1 MKETIRNQLKE
12 DAEFCDK
19 QLSQVLSFWG
29 AKGFDEKHGGFYTY
43 LDEEGKRFSEVK
55 SVWAQGRAMY
65 IYAKAYSEIE
75 ANEQWLKWAE
85 ETFVF
90 LQKHGFDNDRKMYFS
105 LTGDGRPI
113 RRRRYWFSDA
123 FMALGACMLYDV
135 TKRDEYLRQMRESYN
150 RITAFY
156 FGREMTPPKYEM
168 ETINAKSIA
177 DSMILLNLIQHI
189 AQTDPINQKIY
200 EADRKKVR
208 ANITD
213 HVHQGKHVFLENV
226 SNDNTPLEGPM
237 GRLVNPGHSLEAAW
251 FLLDEYN
258 VTHEKKLLDLA
269 LETAKGA
276 YEVGWDETCGGLFY
290 FADIENKPLEQLEWD
305 MKLWWPHTE
314 ASIAFLKAYEH
325 TGDEMWYQLYS
336 KVLSYLK
343 EHFVTDKEWWGY
355 LHRDNTLS
363 HRLKGNLFKG
373 PFHVPRMLLINRKII
388 QSMLKK
394 D

>member
-1 MKETIRNQLKE
+1 M
-12 DAEFCDK
+12 FYDK
-19 QLSQVLSFWG
+19 QLSQVLSFW
-29 AKGFDEKHGGFYTY
+29 ADKGFDEKHGGFYTY
-43 LDEEGKRFSEVK
+43 LDEDGNRFSEVK

-65 IYAKAYSEIE
+65 IYAKAYSDVE
-75 ANEQWLKWAE
+75 ANEQWLMMAE

-90 LQKHGFDNDRKMYFS
+90 LQKHGFDSDRKMYFS

-123 FMALGACMLYDV
+123 FMALGACMLYNV

-156 FGREMTPPKYEM
+156 FGREMTPPKYER
-168 ETINAKSIA
+168 ETINAKSLA

-189 AQTDPINQKIY
+189 VQADPIHAGVY
-200 EADRKKVR
+200 ENDRKKVR

-226 SNDNTPLEGPM
+226 SNDPHPLTGPM

-251 FLLDEYN
+251 FLMDEYN
-258 VTHEKKLLDLA
+258 ETDDTQWLNLA
-269 LETAKGA
+269 LDTTKGA
-276 YEVGWDETCGGLFY
+276 FAAGWDETYGGLFY
-290 FADIENKPLEQLEWD
+290 FADIENNPLEQLEWD

-314 ASIAFLKAYEH
+314 ATIACLKAYEH
-325 TGDEMWYQLYS
+325 TGDETWYQDYRM
-336 KVLSYLK
+336 VLAYLK
-343 EHFVTDKEWWGY
+343 KHFVTDKEWWGY

-363 HRLKGNLFKG
+363 HPLKGNLFKG

-388 QSMLKK
+388 RSLLKE
-394 D
+394 DESS